1 MLSQLVIKGQFC
13 WSIYITS
20 FKCFTFCLCTF
31 FYIDNNTMSRH
42 FGVTLIKLQNN
53 HRNMGIAVFKN
64 AMPYQFFFNY
74 ACQLFSLRIVDND
87 KQVKKKK
94 KIKKW
99 VQRGKGILVKDANE
113 KLLN

>member
-1 MLSQLVIKGQFC
+1 
-13 WSIYITS
+13 
-20 FKCFTFCLCTF
+20 
-31 FYIDNNTMSRH
+31 
-42 FGVTLIKLQNN
+42 
-53 HRNMGIAVFKN
+53 MGIAVFKN

-94 KIKKW
+94 KIKKL